1 MRAWRTITY
10 PPVLCALAVILQ
22 VSAANDSVDAQALDP
37 AAATLSRQHPLPV
50 LPLEIQ
56 NEIFHMLF
64 SNMKILEML
73 TFLRDASGW
82 SRQLY
87 YPAVVTFLEKF
98 DSGTFDEFANSTDIL
113 LDRQRVEIATLAQAC
128 RKSVPTPAMVQ
139 NDEIALRRAVE
150 TCQLDII
157 PFYISQVNCPDALKL
172 TALHHLLEA
181 KCDERRRLFVL
192 RLLLDHGADQR
203 HPDGHGDIVLHKAVR
218 QEMLTVVEKLL
229 SRDPLVVN
237 ERGIGGNTPLHI
249 AYQMLR
255 SRNGRSPAMIELL
268 SSYNASLDIVND
280 EGKTPQSMQNPHVW
294 LTDYVLNLFE
304 RLNSNLCAL
313 PRSVQANVDTCKSI
327 IIKYGPSP
335 SSLKF
340 LLMSFTVAVRLLM
353 DHLNYC
359 LLHTSVLT

>member
-150 TCQLDII
+150 TCQVVPSPASNLVTLFDM
-157 PFYISQVNCPDALKL
+157 FAL
-172 TALHHLLEA
+172 ARHNSILHFASEL
-181 KCDERRRLFVL
+181 
-192 RLLLDHGADQR
+192 
-203 HPDGHGDIVLHKAVR
+203 P
-218 QEMLTVVEKLL
+218 
-229 SRDPLVVN
+229 
-237 ERGIGGNTPLHI
+237 
-249 AYQMLR
+249 
-255 SRNGRSPAMIELL
+255 GRS
-268 SSYNASLDIVND
+268 
-280 EGKTPQSMQNPHVW
+280 
-294 LTDYVLNLFE
+294 
-304 RLNSNLCAL
+304 
-313 PRSVQANVDTCKSI
+313 
-327 IIKYGPSP
+327 
-335 SSLKF
+335 
-340 LLMSFTVAVRLLM
+340 
-353 DHLNYC
+353 
-359 LLHTSVLT
+359 